1 MKRTR
6 VLLADDHK
14 IILNGL
20 RSLLESE
27 FELVGKVEDGRA
39 LVSAAEKLRPD
50 VIVVDISMPLLNGI
64 EAVRQIKKI
73 DPQVKVVFL
82 TMHPDVTY
90 AIRAFEVGAS
100 GYVLKHSAS
109 SELLTAIHEAIKGR
123 TYVTPMIAGELV
135 QSYKEGSHHQP
146 DENQQLTQRQREIL
160 QLLAEGA
167 SVKEISEILKISPR
181 TVEFHKYTLMSK
193 LKLKTTAALVQYAIK
208 HGINGVEGLKDGIS
222 SEIK

>member
-1 MKRTR
+1 MRTRIR

-73 DPQVKVVFL
+73 DPRVKVVFL

-90 AIRAFEVGAS
+90 AIRAFEAGAS

-135 QSYKEGSHHQP
+135 QAYKGGTYRQAGEA
-146 DENQQLTQRQREIL
+146 QQLTQRQGEIL
-160 QLLAEGA
+160 QLLVEGKSA
-167 SVKEISEILKISPR
+167 KEIANLLNISPR
-181 TVEFHKYTLMSK
+181 TVEFHKYNMMSK
-193 LKLKTTAALVQYAIK
+193 LNITSVSALIQYAIK
-208 HGINGVEGLKDGIS
+208 HGFGAIEG
-222 SEIK
+222 